1 MDALVKRPQPGDPS
15 FEKFQN
21 ELRHIAH
28 SLERKAK
35 MVRTRLNSIYGVH
48 CNDVLGAMYAFP
60 RVEIPEE
67 AWVDCK
73 VRFLIGQLLVRI
85 CTVYNH
91 YTVDEARF
99 NPKICPRG
107 G

>member
-21 ELRHIAH
+21 ELKHIAR
-28 SLERKAK
+28 SLEKKAM
-35 MVRTRLNSIYGVH
+35 MVQTRLNSIPGVY

-73 VRFLIGQLLVRI
+73 VRRLIRQLHVH
-85 CTVYNH
+85 VSW
-91 YTVDEARF
+91 
-99 NPKICPRG
+99 CPT
-107 G
+107 